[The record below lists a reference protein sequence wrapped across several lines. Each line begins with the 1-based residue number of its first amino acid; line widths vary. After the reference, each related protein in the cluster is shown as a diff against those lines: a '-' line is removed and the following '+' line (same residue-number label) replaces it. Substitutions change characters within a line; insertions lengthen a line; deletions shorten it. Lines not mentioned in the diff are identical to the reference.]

1 MTTSLTRSSTFTITN
16 AREIAASVGAD
27 LRNLYSKY
35 GDPQPGRIEVFTE
48 ELALY
53 LKAGYL
59 KFVQFGFRDGDRWV
73 LKLQYTAVVGG
84 YLRNDTPGNLPSA
97 MAVIGHDFHSYLE
110 QNSEFFALSP
120 EGRAAFKATLPTNR
134 TPGTAPTANRAI
146 STAGTQFSNNGR
158 GVDRTVYLDI

>member
-1 MTTSLTRSSTFTITN
+1 MTSSYTRSATFTITN

-35 GDPQPGRIEVFTE
+35 GEPDPSCIEMFTE

-53 LKAGYL
+53 LRAGYL
-59 KFVQFGFRDGDRWV
+59 DFVQFGFRDEDRWV

-84 YLRNDTPGNLPSA
+84 HLRNDTPGNLPSA
-97 MAVIGHDFHSYLE
+97 MAVVGHDFHSYLQ
-110 QNSEFFALSP
+110 QNSAFRGLSP
-120 EGRAAFKATLPTNR
+120 EERAAFRATLPTSR
-134 TPGTAPTANRAI
+134 TPGTAPTANRAT
-146 STAGTQFSNNGR
+146 SSAGTQFSNNGR

>member
-1 MTTSLTRSSTFTITN
+1 MTSSFTRSSTFTITN

-35 GDPQPGRIEVFTE
+35 DNPSPSQIEKFTD

-73 LKLQYTAVVGG
+73 LKLQYTAVDGG
-84 YLRNDTPGNLPSA
+84 HLRNDSPGKLPSA
-97 MAVIGHDFHSYLE
+97 MAVVGHDFHSYLE
-110 QNSEFFALSP
+110 QNSAFFALST
-120 EGRAAFKATLPTNR
+120 EAQAAFKATLPTNR
-134 TPGTAPTANRAI
+134 TSGTAPTANRAI

>member
-1 MTTSLTRSSTFTITN
+1 MTISSTRSSTFTITN

-27 LRNLYSKY
+27 LRNLYTRY
-35 GDPQPGRIEVFTE
+35 DQPDPNSIEMFTE

-59 KFVQFGFRDGDRWV
+59 DFVQFGFRDGDRWV
-73 LKLQYTAVVGG
+73 LKLQYTAVAGG

-97 MAVIGHDFHSYLE
+97 MAVVGHPFHSYLE
-110 QNSEFFALSP
+110 QNSAFLGLSP
-120 EGRAAFKATLPTNR
+120 EERAAFKAKLPTNR
-134 TPGTAPTANRAI
+134 VSGTAPTANRVAAT
-146 STAGTQFSNNGR
+146 SGTQFSNNGR